1 MKEFKMKEAVT
12 HEEAIISLLDVQEN
26 KPELLTNAAAELL
39 PKLIKFD
46 KEDLI
51 ALDFSEVRDLFIH
64 VKRMYYDSIDWSKRF

>member
-12 HEEAIISLLDVQEN
+12 HQEAIISLLDVQEN
-26 KPELLTNAAAELL
+26 KPELL

-46 KEDLI
+46 KEELE

-64 VKRMYYDSIDWSKRF
+64 VKRMYYNSIDWSKKF